1 MNMKKFLSL
10 LLLSIFSLGCFA
22 QAETK
27 EKTVK
32 FDFTDG
38 STLNPA
44 IEIPEGRSS
53 IDVIDYVFTAG
64 PISLSFTANKLYPA
78 YKEYNGEK
86 KLYMYGGNSI
96 IIKSDNEHDIIKF
109 RFSDGTIIGGFGL
122 PRENAVGTLS
132 SSGEWVNID
141 KEGNEID
148 GIKQLVLYNSQ
159 SDSKITGIEVTY
171 RSPLDVLAEPT
182 CTPAKDEV
190 VNSLDKFVFTFD
202 QEIASAE
209 KELTIMTSGKEPA
222 AVLKNPV
229 VKGKTVT
236 YTLAEAITKPDTYT
250 VSVPKR
256 AFTAVEGYYN
266 KEFSTSFVV
275 KKPLNV
281 FDPETVP
288 GGEAEIFP
296 DTIDVTFPGNIGN
309 IAKQELDIMS
319 ERNGKVGIVKVSKKE
334 NTFNTMQLV
343 YEGSDITAKDIYTV
357 TVPAETVFDVN
368 YGSTETE
375 STYNN
380 EFVIEYKVAGAD
392 APSDSILAVAKAF
405 LDKTGVG
412 YPVADAPSRLKL
424 ADMVDKVEEG
434 DSAFQAAIDAFVA
447 TDSIEFPS
455 ASKYYT
461 IANVSV
467 NGTKR
472 FLAYNDG
479 KVTLTTEESEAYSF
493 QPVMEASA
501 AVSNTENATEPVK
514 KSMYFKTLDGKYL
527 HTLTAQD
534 GIYSGVSSA
543 NVTSE
548 QKDVNLLTLEKMTSE
563 NPEETFGYIA
573 ISGLIGKKYGAGDD
587 IVAYSNVL
595 SSGTIADG
603 ETNAYFINTL
613 SGAFVFAEAEAP
625 KVDVK
630 YEITVYPETEE
641 DHIEA
646 LESVVVTFP
655 ELENVVLGDK
665 SLFYLDPASEGRE
678 NIAATSAEV
687 LGDKKNAVKVLF
699 PAGLMNDDY
708 TFVAEEGAFTFTV
721 YEQNVVAEK
730 MEKTFKVYIPDEF
743 IRDFAISPNS
753 VLNNNNWSNDV
764 YSPTELNRLSIR
776 VINKN
781 RKGVETFVS
790 DKDVELLLGGTK
802 FITTGKFVRE
812 VIEDRYEEK
821 IFYRDGEKMGIVDYH
836 SDMTMTYYWYDEN
849 YTIHH
854 GKVTDFGLGH
864 NDEIRDEV
872 RYEYNYNLNLK
883 LAEEIDPE
891 TCDDG
896 IYWFVIYEDTFGD
909 SNFGKYLDDPASI
922 AKKQCHTNNKFIMIL
937 EVSKTVGISG
947 IENIENGE
955 EVIYDLSGRR
965 MKSTS
970 QPGIYIKNGK
980 KVVVR

>member
-64 PISLSFTANKLYPA
+64 PISLSFTTNKLYPA

-86 KLYMYGGNSI
+86 KLYMYGSNSI

-122 PRENAVGTLS
+122 PRENAVGTFS

-209 KELTIMTSGKEPA
+209 EELTIMTSGKEPA

-392 APSDSILAVAKAF
+392 APSDSILAAAKAF
-405 LDKTGVG
+405 LEKTGVG

-467 NGTKR
+467 DGTKR

-641 DHIEA
+641 DYIEA

-665 SLFYLDPASEGRE
+665 SLFYLDPATEGRE

-730 MEKTFKVYIPDEF
+730 VEKTFKVYIPDEF
-743 IRDFAISPNS
+743 IRDFTNEPHI
-753 VLNNNNWSNDV
+753 LINNNSWENKAYPPSELSN
-764 YSPTELNRLSIR
+764 YSIR
-776 VINKN
+776 VVDN
-781 RKGVETFVS
+781 RNRNVETFVS
-790 DKDVELLLGGTK
+790 DKDITILHEGTSVV
-802 FITTGKFVRE
+802 TTGKFMLDIVVNE
-812 VIEDRYEEK
+812 YPETN
-821 IFYRDGEKMGIVDYH
+821 FYRDGVKMGTVDYH
-836 SDMTMTYYWYDEN
+836 SGTTLTYSWFDEEYN
-849 YTIHH
+849 IKH
-854 GKVTDFGLGH
+854 GRVTDFGIGH
-864 NDEIRDEV
+864 NDEIRDEI
-872 RYEYNYNLNLK
+872 REERQWNLNMK
-883 LAEEIDPE
+883 LAEELDPE
-891 TCDDG
+891 KCMNG
-896 IYWFVIYEDTFGD
+896 IYWIVVSEDTFGD
-909 SNFGKYLDDPASI
+909 ANFGKYLDAPASI
-922 AKKQCHTNNKFIMIL
+922 AKKQCHTNDKWITTIIID
-937 EVSKTVGISG
+937 KTVGISS

-955 EVIYDLSGRR
+955 DVIYDLSGRR
-965 MKSTS
+965 MKSMS

>member
-1 MNMKKFLSL
+1 MKKFLSL
-10 LLLSIFSLGCFA
+10 ILLSIFSLGCFA
-22 QAETK
+22 QAETL
-27 EKTVK
+27 EKTIK
-32 FDFTDG
+32 FNFRDLSSLT
-38 STLNPA
+38 PA
-44 IEIPEGRSS
+44 LSIPEERITLGINDYIFTEGPVKLKFETVRLGA
-53 IDVIDYVFTAG
+53 DVKEFEGQTNLFMYAGDSFVISCDEEYELVKMVFSEESYAG
-64 PISLSFTANKLYPA
+64 GL
-78 YKEYNGEK
+78 
-86 KLYMYGGNSI
+86 
-96 IIKSDNEHDIIKF
+96 
-109 RFSDGTIIGGFGL
+109 GL
-122 PRENAVGTLS
+122 PRKDAVGSFSATKV
-132 SSGEWVNID
+132 WTNYD
-141 KEGNEID
+141 AEGNELN
-148 GIKQLVLYNSQ
+148 GVRSFSLYNSQ
-159 SDSKITGIEVTY
+159 SDSKISGIEVTY

-190 VNSLDKFVFTFD
+190 VNSLEKFVFTFD

-209 KELTIMTSGKEPA
+209 ELTIMTSGKEPA

-250 VSVPKR
+250 VSVPQR

-405 LDKTGVG
+405 LEKTGVG

-467 NGTKR
+467 DGTKR

-573 ISGLIGKKYGAGDD
+573 MSGLIGKKYGAGDD

-613 SGAFVFAEAEAP
+613 SGAFFFAEAEAP

-641 DHIEA
+641 DYIDV

-665 SLFYLDPASEGRE
+665 SLFYLDPATEGRE

-743 IRDFAISPNS
+743 IRDFTNEPHILIDNNS
-753 VLNNNNWSNDV
+753 WENKAYPLSELSN
-764 YSPTELNRLSIR
+764 YSIR
-776 VINKN
+776 VVDN
-781 RKGVETFVS
+781 RNRNVETFVS
-790 DKDVELLLGGTK
+790 DKDITILHEGTYVV
-802 FITTGKFVRE
+802 TTGKFMLDIVVNE
-812 VIEDRYEEK
+812 YPETN
-821 IFYRDGEKMGIVDYH
+821 FYRDGVKMGTVDYH
-836 SDMTMTYYWYDEN
+836 SGTTLTYSWFDEEYN
-849 YTIHH
+849 IKH
-854 GKVTDFGLGH
+854 GKVTDYGVGH
-864 NDEIRDEV
+864 NDEIRDEI
-872 RYEYNYNLNLK
+872 REERQWNLNMK
-883 LAEEIDPE
+883 LAEELDPE
-891 TCDDG
+891 TCRDG
-896 IYWFVIYEDTFGD
+896 IYWIVVSEDTFGD
-909 SNFGKYLDDPASI
+909 ANFGKYLDAPASI
-922 AKKQCHTNNKFIMIL
+922 AKKQCHTNDKWITTIIID
-937 EVSKTVGISG
+937 KTVGISG

-965 MKSTS
+965 RKSTS

>member
-1 MNMKKFLSL
+1 MKKFLSL
-10 LLLSIFSLGCFA
+10 ILLSIFSLGCFA

-38 STLNPA
+38 TSLTPSLT
-44 IEIPEGRSS
+44 IPEDRSVM
-53 IDVIDYVFTAG
+53 DVTDSVFTAG
-64 PISLSFTANKLYPA
+64 PVKLSFKTNKSRVDFKVYDN
-78 YKEYNGEK
+78 ETM
-86 KLYMYGGNSI
+86 LYMYATNFIVVSCDEAYELV
-96 IIKSDNEHDIIKF
+96 KMNF
-109 RFSDGTIIGGFGL
+109 TTGTIKGGFGI
-122 PRENAVGTLS
+122 PRENGVGTYK
-132 SSGEWVNID
+132 SGVWTNYD
-141 KEGNEID
+141 ADGNELNDIHSFE
-148 GIKQLVLYNSQ
+148 LYNSQ
-159 SDSKITGIEVTY
+159 ADSQIKGIEVTY

-202 QEIASAE
+202 QEIASAAE
-209 KELTIMTSGKEPA
+209 ELTIMTSSKEPA
-222 AVLKNPV
+222 AVLKDPV

-236 YTLAEAITKPDTYT
+236 YTLTEAITKPDTYT

-288 GGEAEIFP
+288 GGEVEIFP

-343 YEGSDITAKDIYTV
+343 YEGSDITTKDIYTV

-392 APSDSILAVAKAF
+392 APSDSILAAAKAF
-405 LDKTGVG
+405 LEKTGVG

-467 NGTKR
+467 DGTKR

-493 QPVMEASA
+493 QPVMEAA
-501 AVSNTENATEPVK
+501 EQVSDTEDATEPVK

-743 IRDFAISPNS
+743 IRDFTNEPHI
-753 VLNNNNWSNDV
+753 LINNNSWENKAYPPSELSN
-764 YSPTELNRLSIR
+764 YSIR
-776 VINKN
+776 VVDN
-781 RKGVETFVS
+781 RNRNVETFVS
-790 DKDVELLLGGTK
+790 DKDIAILHEGTSVV
-802 FITTGKFVRE
+802 TTGKFMLDIIVNE
-812 VIEDRYEEK
+812 YPEK
-821 IFYRDGEKMGIVDYH
+821 NFYRDGVKMGTVDYH
-836 SDMTMTYYWYDEN
+836 SGTTLTYSWFDEEYN
-849 YTIHH
+849 IKH
-854 GKVTDFGLGH
+854 GKVTDYGVGH
-864 NDEIRDEV
+864 NDEIRDEI
-872 RYEYNYNLNLK
+872 REERQWNLNMK
-883 LAEEIDPE
+883 LAEELDPE
-891 TCDDG
+891 TCRDG
-896 IYWFVIYEDTFGD
+896 IYWIVVSEDTFGD
-909 SNFGKYLDDPASI
+909 ANFGKYLDAPASI
-922 AKKQCHTNNKFIMIL
+922 AKKQCHTNNKWITTIIID
-937 EVSKTVGISG
+937 KTVGISG

>member
-1 MNMKKFLSL
+1 MKKFLSL
-10 LLLSIFSLGCFA
+10 ILLSIFSLGCFA

-38 STLNPA
+38 TSLTPSL
-44 IEIPEGRSS
+44 IIPEDRSVM
-53 IDVIDYVFTAG
+53 DVTDSVFTAG
-64 PISLSFTANKLYPA
+64 PVKLSFKTNKSRVDF
-78 YKEYNGEK
+78 KVFDNETM
-86 KLYMYGGNSI
+86 LYMYATNFIVVSCDEAYELV
-96 IIKSDNEHDIIKF
+96 KMNF
-109 RFSDGTIIGGFGL
+109 TTGTIKGGFGI
-122 PRENAVGTLS
+122 PRENGVGTYK
-132 SSGEWVNID
+132 SGVWTNYD
-141 KEGNEID
+141 ADGNELNDIHSFE
-148 GIKQLVLYNSQ
+148 LYNSQ
-159 SDSKITGIEVTY
+159 ADSQIKGIEVTY

-190 VNSLDKFVFTFD
+190 INSLDKFVFTFD
-202 QEIASAE
+202 QEIDSAAA
-209 KELTIMTSGKEPA
+209 KLTIMTSGKEPA

-288 GGEAEIFP
+288 GGEVEIFP

-343 YEGSDITAKDIYTV
+343 YESSDITAKDIYTV

-392 APSDSILAVAKAF
+392 APSDSILAAAKAF
-405 LDKTGVG
+405 LEKTGVG

-467 NGTKR
+467 GGTKR

-665 SLFYLDPASEGRE
+665 SLFYLDPATEGRE

-743 IRDFAISPNS
+743 IRDFADAPHQIINNNDWENKNYPLSE
-753 VLNNNNWSNDV
+753 LNNF
-764 YSPTELNRLSIR
+764 SIR
-776 VINKN
+776 VIDN
-781 RKGVETFVS
+781 RFRNVETFVS
-790 DKDVELLLGGTK
+790 DKDVHVLYQGVEPV
-802 FITTGKFVRE
+802 TTGKFVLDIVSTE
-812 VIEDRYEEK
+812 YPEK
-821 IFYRDGEKMGIVDYH
+821 VFYRDGVRMGVVDVLDGITLSY
-836 SDMTMTYYWYDEN
+836 TWYDEN
-849 YTIHH
+849 DNIRHD
-854 GKVTDFGLGH
+854 KVTDYGVGY

-872 RYEYNYNLNLK
+872 RIERQWNLNLK
-883 LAEEIDPE
+883 LADELDPE
-891 TCDDG
+891 KCNDG

-909 SNFGKYLDDPASI
+909 ANFGQYLNNPTSI
-922 AKKQCHTNNKFIMIL
+922 AKKQCHTNAKWRTIL
-937 EVSKTVGISG
+937 QIDKTVGISG